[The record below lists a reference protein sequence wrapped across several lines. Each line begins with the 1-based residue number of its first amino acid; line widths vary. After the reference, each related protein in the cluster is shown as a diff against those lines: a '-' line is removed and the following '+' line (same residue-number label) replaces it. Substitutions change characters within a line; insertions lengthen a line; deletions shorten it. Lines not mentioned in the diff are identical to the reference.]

1 MSATPALEVPADETA
16 TVVAPASEIAPQGA
30 DGSETAQ
37 SLAPTQESTSQPPPA
52 APEPP
57 AVSASHGAAER
68 VRQSKLLPP
77 ALKERLA
84 LLVEA
89 SSGTSQNAQR
99 AAPIEEALRAVEEAL
114 PDFLLGGRSRANK
127 PEHPG
132 GDSFFSGDPRELSD
146 AEAEQIAREQLLRS
160 GLLRGQ
166 RVRVAD

>member
-1 MSATPALEVPADETA
+1 MSATPALEDPADDVDAQEMTA
-16 TVVAPASEIAPQGA
+16 IPAQLQEPNNEQQQ
-30 DGSETAQ
+30 TAV
-37 SLAPTQESTSQPPPA
+37 LPPA
-52 APEPP
+52 ASP
-57 AVSASHGAAER
+57 AHGAAER

-89 SSGTSQNAQR
+89 SGGTAQDAQA
-99 AAPIEEALRAVEEAL
+99 AAPLEEALRAVEEAL
-114 PDFLLGGRSRANK
+114 PDFLLAGRPRADK

-146 AEAEQIAREQLLRS
+146 AEAEKIARDQLVRS